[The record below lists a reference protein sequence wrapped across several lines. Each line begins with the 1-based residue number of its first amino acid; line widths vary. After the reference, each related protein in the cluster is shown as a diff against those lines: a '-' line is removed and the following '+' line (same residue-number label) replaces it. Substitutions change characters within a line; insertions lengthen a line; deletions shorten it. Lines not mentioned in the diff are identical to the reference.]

1 MNRQFNQNNIN
12 VFNVAQIEEDYMLWV
27 GNTNIL
33 FYIIETL
40 IIYYNII
47 LSEFWKYIIIN
58 FTNQKI

>member
-58 FTNQKI
+58 FTNHKI

>member
-47 LSEFWKYIIIN
+47 LSEF
-58 FTNQKI
+58 